1 MSEKQGE
8 PDVGA
13 QTSTFD
19 ALFRAHHRRIWAYAA
34 RRVGRDDA
42 YDMLSETFLIAF
54 RKLRD
59 RPRDELPWLL
69 TIARHVCANHMR
81 SLRRT
86 DAVLEDLQASWVS
99 TSAEPNIDVVEALAM
114 RAAFRSLEP
123 SDQEIL
129 MLVSWDGLSRDQAA
143 EVLGCSIGTFA
154 VRLHRA
160 RRRLI
165 RALEDREESNRQ
177 NSVASVSTGRSAI

>member
-1 MSEKQGE
+1 
-8 PDVGA
+8 VAA
-13 QTSTFD
+13 QASTFD
-19 ALFRAHHRRIWAYAA
+19 ALFRAHHRRVWAYAA

-42 YDMLSETFLIAF
+42 YDILSETFLIAF
-54 RKLRD
+54 RKLPD
-59 RPRDELPWLL
+59 RPGDELPWLL

-86 DAVLEDLQASWVS
+86 EAVLADLQASWMS
-99 TSAEPNIDVVEALAM
+99 ASAEPDIDVVEALTV

-123 SDQEIL
+123 PDQEIL
-129 MLVSWDGLSRDQAA
+129 MLVSWDGLSRNRAA
-143 EVLGCSIGTFA
+143 EVLGCSTAAFA

-165 RALEDREESNRQ
+165 SALEDREESGGR
-177 NSVASVSTGRSAI
+177 NSVASVSTGRSPT